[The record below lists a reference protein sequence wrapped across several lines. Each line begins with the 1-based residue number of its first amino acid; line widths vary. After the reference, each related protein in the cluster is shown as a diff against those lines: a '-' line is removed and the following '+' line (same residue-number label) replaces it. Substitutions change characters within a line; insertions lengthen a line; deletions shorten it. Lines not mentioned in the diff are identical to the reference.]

1 MLAQLNED
9 EKLEGAKA
17 MKNEADLFA
26 YLQEVTNQEES
37 FNIAPYNYYLV
48 IDKNRD
54 GTIDFS
60 EYVLIIALGNKE
72 DLDSR
77 LEVVFE
83 M

>member
-1 MLAQLNED
+1 MYS
-9 EKLEGAKA
+9 
-17 MKNEADLFA
+17 MF
-26 YLQEVTNQEES
+26 
-37 FNIAPYNYYLV
+37 
-48 IDKNRD
+48 DKNRD

-77 LEVVFE
+77 LDVVFE